1 MSTLKV
7 DGIRNN
13 SATSDAITL
22 ASDGTCQAKLVRV
35 GGGGLSGFR
44 NLVINGNMK
53 IHQKTNLALS
63 TTLGYRTADRFYVR
77 ATSTSTIFHNSCLNG
92 VLKCYGANA
101 VTAFD
106 TRHGIEWDD
115 EFYGKTMT
123 LSFNATTQSG
133 GVKVAV
139 ELVDGAITTTA
150 QDYAHV
156 TGTTVNVYNYTLN
169 STSGWYGNKYVL
181 TVDIP
186 SDADVS
192 FTPDMLRLRIGNSN
206 SGSSQSFEL
215 SNVQLEFGDTPTV
228 FEYEPEHI
236 TLDKCL
242 RYLYVIRV
250 NDADVVCSQTAYAK
264 STTNARGV
272 FFLPKSMRTYPTYTG
287 TATDVQFY
295 AQNSSGYF
303 HYDDILSSLGNVQ
316 SVHNNTWAWT
326 VTTTSIS
333 GGQGGVLLGR
343 TETGQLE
350 FSAEL

>member
-236 TLDKCL
+236 TLDK
-242 RYLYVIRV
+242 YGK
-250 NDADVVCSQTAYAK
+250 DSG
-264 STTNARGV
+264 ARGRDPLGAHDKKKGGSSSPKYGKPLALAH
-272 FFLPKSMRTYPTYTG
+272 FDKIKKSMEINKKEVKIISETSEVEKEYKNE
-287 TATDVQFY
+287 V
-295 AQNSSGYF
+295 
-303 HYDDILSSLGNVQ
+303 SSL
-316 SVHNNTWAWT
+316 TKDA
-326 VTTTSIS
+326 
-333 GGQGGVLLGR
+333 
-343 TETGQLE
+343 
-350 FSAEL
+350 